1 MFKLTA
7 IALALAA
14 AVEAR
19 RNSMYEV
26 TRGSCEGFADEEVN
40 AGRLLWPKP
49 DTEGDVIGR
58 MNFRQRTPADENE
71 ARVNSVWRNLPEGAD
86 FSFSVSDD
94 VDCTGSEVAS
104 SDVERKGGKKGSY
117 RLSATWDIDLA
128 MAIEDGYSVAL
139 LADGSRIG
147 CCNIM
152 DKMRAGD
159 ERGDGDAPMGG
170 RMLSEDV
177 ID

>member
-1 MFKLTA
+1 MFKFTA
-7 IALALAA
+7 IALAA

-19 RNSMYEV
+19 RNSMYDV
-26 TRGSCEGFADEEVN
+26 TRGSCEGFADDEGSD
-40 AGRLLWPKP
+40 GRLLWPMP

-58 MNFRQRTPADENE
+58 MGFTQRMPASENE
-71 ARVNSVWRNLPEGAD
+71 ARTYSVWRNLPQEAD
-86 FSFSVSDD
+86 FAFSISDAA
-94 VDCTGSEVAS
+94 DCAGSEV
-104 SDVERKGGKKGSY
+104 GSFDAEMESGRRGRY
-117 RLSATWDIDLA
+117 FLSASMDIDLA

-139 LADGSRIG
+139 MADGSRIG

-152 DKMRAGD
+152 EKKRAGD
-159 ERGDGDAPMGG
+159 ERGEGDAPMGG